1 MLKDEEGREEGDCKV
16 EFVEY
21 ENHTYGA
28 IFDFEEKPADS
39 TVTVA
44 KTAVRRLVSLQY
56 LYHNFKL
63 L

>member
-44 KTAVRRLVSLQY
+44 KTAVRRLVNS
-56 LYHNFKL
+56 FK
-63 L
+63 